1 MRAQEESYLNH
12 AWSRFIDC
20 KKRYLALRSNAMCGK
35 GFSQSLVDMDDAL
48 QKRVFVS
55 LQNAGL

>member
-1 MRAQEESYLNH
+1 
-12 AWSRFIDC
+12 
-20 KKRYLALRSNAMCGK
+20 MCGK